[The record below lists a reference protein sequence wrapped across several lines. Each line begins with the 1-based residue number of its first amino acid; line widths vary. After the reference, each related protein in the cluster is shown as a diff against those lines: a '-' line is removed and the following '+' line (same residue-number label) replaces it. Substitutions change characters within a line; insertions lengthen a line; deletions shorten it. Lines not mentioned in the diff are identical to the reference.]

1 MTPASSPRV
10 LTCAYNNRRRNR
22 IHPVTHPNIINNNNN
37 NGTMNIQTSKPSKP
51 IASLKIRKDITRKLS
66 MNDEPSENIGDWPT
80 LLSKGSTHEK
90 TLKILPV
97 EEASSQRAE
106 LSSYMEPSIFRQMAD
121 YDDQDDMMLLKR
133 ANPVYDSDDN
143 DDYNSI
149 PSKRQRTS
157 GETTVLQWGEQLEE
171 SSDGF
176 SLMGLYRE

>member
-1 MTPASSPRV
+1 
-10 LTCAYNNRRRNR
+10 
-22 IHPVTHPNIINNNNN
+22 
-37 NGTMNIQTSKPSKP
+37 
-51 IASLKIRKDITRKLS
+51 

-97 EEASSQRAE
+97 EESSSQRAE
-106 LSSYMEPSIFRQMAD
+106 LCSDMKPSIFRQMAD
-121 YDDQDDMMLLKR
+121 YDDRDDMMVLKR

-143 DDYNSI
+143 DNDDYNDI